1 MTSANHSDPGDR
13 PDLDTRHPPRIGVV
27 GFSSPHFDQDQAR
40 VELRRLLRALLER
53 WPGPLADVEVVSGL
67 TNQGVPKIAYELAR
81 ELGLRTVGISAR
93 QALRVRAG
101 VFPVDRRWLVGD
113 RFGDESQDF
122 IAYVDALIRVGGGEQ
137 SRAEVELFRRRFA
150 DTPVVFHAMHPGW
163 ADTPGVAESLP
174 GFRRVTGPFLRSP
187 EEGADTIVWL
197 ASADEPGTRSGVFWL
212 DRAPR
217 RTVKLPWTKAP
228 AGEAARL
235 WDLVSE
241 QTGVVASP
249 TAGVS

>member
-150 DTPVVFHAMHPGW
+150 DTPAALDARLLEV
-163 ADTPGVAESLP
+163 E
-174 GFRRVTGPFLRSP
+174 VTWFG
-187 EEGADTIVWL
+187 
-197 ASADEPGTRSGVFWL
+197 
-212 DRAPR
+212 RARAIPR
-217 RTVKLPWTKAP
+217 R
-228 AGEAARL
+228 R
-235 WDLVSE
+235 
-241 QTGVVASP
+241 
-249 TAGVS
+249 